1 MSRKFASVIFL
12 SATLTIAACNP
23 EDVLVSGTGGST
35 TVATGGSS
43 GTGGAT
49 ITPVSTGGTNG
60 TGGATVTPVTVTNV
74 KPLPCPGMVTYGNT
88 YTANGYTFIA
98 NWIAQ
103 PSADT
108 RAVVVNPVWPFGRE
122 GTSACSQFLSRA
134 AMYVYDLSNG
144 SAIVACSVA
153 KPQGLSS
160 AITSE
165 GYRFDMSGQ
174 PAGVYHIAVKDA
186 NDAAVWGMWGP
197 YFISQRSSVST
208 SAAQY
213 IEKSQNPAEIDS
225 LGIVFYWTG
234 STVTVA
240 TSSYTNMSTVYG
252 GNWR

>member
-1 MSRKFASVIFL
+1 MNRTLTSVIFL
-12 SATLTIAACNP
+12 STFIAIAACNP
-23 EDVLVSGTGGST
+23 EDVPVSGTGGST
-35 TVATGGSS
+35 S
-43 GTGGAT
+43 
-49 ITPVSTGGTNG
+49 VSTGGNSG
-60 TGGATVTPVTVTNV
+60 AAGATVTPTATGGSNGVGGATVATNV
-74 KPLPCPGMVTYGNT
+74 KPLPCPGLVTFGNT
-88 YTANGYTFIA
+88 YTVNGYSFTA
-98 NWIAQ
+98 NWAAQ
-103 PSADT
+103 ASSDS
-108 RAVVVNPVWPFGRE
+108 RALVVNPVWPFGKE
-122 GTSACSQFLSRA
+122 GTGACSQFLSRV

-144 SAIVACSVA
+144 SSIVACSVA
-153 KPQGLSS
+153 KPQGISS
-160 AITSE
+160 GITSE

-186 NDAAVWGMWGP
+186 NDQSVWGMWGP
-197 YFISQRSSVST
+197 YFISMRSSVST